1 LDTFDKNQI
10 IQKSTEILTNADNPI
25 WYVLLFLLLFFLL
38 AIYVSKNVVL
48 PMRTRFLEQKSKL
61 QIKNLRLNS
70 HFALLNPSPLFTI
83 KSNEKIEPINESAIK
98 LIEENSE
105 IFNELNKIFTLWDF
119 NLSEIIKGNKIHS
132 FSDQISGKYYKIFLR
147 GDSVLNYA
155 QLYLNDVTELKNT
168 QLELANSKAEL
179 QLLTKYNLAKIEE
192 ERKKIAM
199 ELHDTV
205 GNNFALLRL
214 YMNPQN
220 INQEKSDLEMAN
232 NLLDD
237 LIKEIK
243 EISYSLNPSILQRH
257 GIASAI
263 NSIIKRFNEANSI
276 HGELNV
282 SGDLCRYN
290 ETFEINIFRVVQ
302 ESISNILKHSKA
314 KNYQVEIK
322 FFPERFELIIE
333 DDGIGIPLEQL
344 KNRKENHMGLLN
356 MEERIRTL
364 GGDLTIETKIND
376 GTKIHIK
383 VNTDGAANV

>member
-1 LDTFDKNQI
+1 MDTFDKNQI

-168 QLELANSKAEL
+168 QLEL
-179 QLLTKYNLAKIEE
+179 I
-192 ERKKIAM
+192 
-199 ELHDTV
+199 D
-205 GNNFALLRL
+205 
-214 YMNPQN
+214 
-220 INQEKSDLEMAN
+220 
-232 NLLDD
+232 
-237 LIKEIK
+237 
-243 EISYSLNPSILQRH
+243 
-257 GIASAI
+257 
-263 NSIIKRFNEANSI
+263 
-276 HGELNV
+276 
-282 SGDLCRYN
+282 
-290 ETFEINIFRVVQ
+290 
-302 ESISNILKHSKA
+302 
-314 KNYQVEIK
+314 
-322 FFPERFELIIE
+322 
-333 DDGIGIPLEQL
+333 
-344 KNRKENHMGLLN
+344 
-356 MEERIRTL
+356 
-364 GGDLTIETKIND
+364 
-376 GTKIHIK
+376 
-383 VNTDGAANV
+383 